1 MSATH
6 TMERRESD
14 MTSADRLW
22 PVLLLCSA
30 CVQTNAVVLN
40 PGAPRLAPTCEDAVI
55 LYTEPSKV
63 PGEFVELAIL
73 NSKGESSWTTEA
85 GMYASM
91 RRKAAEFG
99 ANGVLV
105 APIRNPGAGAE
116 IAGALFGTGANRKG
130 EAMAILVYS
139 DSAAARARC
148 QSR

>member
-1 MSATH
+1 MKSV
-6 TMERRESD
+6 R
-14 MTSADRLW
+14 RLW
-22 PVLLLCSA
+22 PVLFLCVA

-40 PGAPRLAPTCEDAVI
+40 PGALRLAPTCEEAVV

-73 NSKGESSWTTEA
+73 NSKGESSWTTES

-116 IAGALFGTGANRKG
+116 VAAALFGTGANRRG
-130 EAMAILVYS
+130 EAVAILVHS
-139 DSAAARARC
+139 DSTAARARC
-148 QSR
+148 QAP